1 MIKVLFIRTNLFD
14 RLLKSWRK
22 RRRQQIRMRHETT
35 RFIDY
40 DELANRYPHLE
51 RKKPEEDNFRISGSK
66 NLSLLLEKLVVILPI
81 ELI

>member
-1 MIKVLFIRTNLFD
+1 
-14 RLLKSWRK
+14 
-22 RRRQQIRMRHETT
+22 MRHETT